1 MRRMIGWLAL
11 AVGVAAFAVLGLT
24 ANPAAATNPH
34 PVESTCHEGWYVNPD
49 EEALLPE
56 QVEEG
61 FLFDGPSLV
70 HRSITQVKL
79 ADAKGA
85 SLTADVETGVAPLF
99 KFETLNPYST
109 INVRAD
115 GKVWSSKIL
124 SGPGSQDDP
133 VNSVTLLPGIA
144 PYTNETVIYSIGAGY
159 ANDTGNKAVVS
170 SITYGPTTYDLSCE
184 VEESPSPSPS
194 ASASGSPSPSAST
207 STGTTAGPTTAAP
220 SASRSALPLTGTS
233 GGKLVGLVAV
243 GLLALGTGVV
253 LVAVGYRNRRRQEF
267 RA

>member
-11 AVGVAAFAVLGLT
+11 ATGVALFALAGLS
-24 ANPAAATNPH
+24 ASPAAATTAPH
-34 PVESTCHEGWYVNPD
+34 PLESDCHQGWYVNPD
-49 EEALLPE
+49 EEHLLPE
-56 QVEEG
+56 QTEAG
-61 FLFDGPSLV
+61 FLFDGPSLI
-70 HRSITQVKL
+70 HRAITQVKL

-85 SLTADVETGVAPLF
+85 SLTADVATGVAPLF

-115 GKVWSSKIL
+115 GKVWSSKIA

-133 VNSVTLLPGIA
+133 LNSVTLFPGIA

-159 ANDTGNKAVVS
+159 ANDTGNKATVT

-184 VEESPSPSPS
+184 IEESPSPSPS

-207 STGTTAGPTTAAP
+207 SSPAGTAAP
-220 SASRSALPLTGTS
+220 STSLPASELPLTGS
-233 GGKLVGLVAV
+233 KGGLGTMLLVTLGLTIVAV
-243 GLLALGTGVV
+243 GTVVV
-253 LVAVGYRNRRRQEF
+253 LLTRHRRRFES
-267 RA
+267 